1 MIRIGINVP
10 NFGPETDPASLLGW
24 AQYADRN
31 GFATLLVSDHV
42 APAREIT
49 DTYPAPFYDPFVLLG
64 WLADRR
70 GRSAWEYP
78 WSSWPTVTRCSRRG

>member
-42 APAREIT
+42 APTREVT
-49 DTYPAPFYDPFVLLG
+49 DTYPAPFYDPRRGGGFVFHLCTLRSPGRVRRHPKVLL
-64 WLADRR
+64 R
-70 GRSAWEYP
+70 
-78 WSSWPTVTRCSRRG
+78 